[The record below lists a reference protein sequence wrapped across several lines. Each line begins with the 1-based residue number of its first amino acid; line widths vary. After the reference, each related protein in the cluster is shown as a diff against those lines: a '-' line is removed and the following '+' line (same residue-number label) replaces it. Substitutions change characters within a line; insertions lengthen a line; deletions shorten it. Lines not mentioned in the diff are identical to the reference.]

1 MKDSVINFIDKTNNK
16 LEKYKV
22 FIFIRNIINDI
33 FKYQIIDISAQ
44 TAFFFTLSFFP
55 IILFLVTILLNL
67 PIDIASFVN
76 DINEILPSYFDPII
90 KSNPEVNYY
99 FLSVSFVTLMWSA
112 STVVYVI
119 GKNINLIYHQKKA
132 RNSIVQ
138 RFWSLIINFIF
149 VSALL
154 LLMIFMS
161 IINLLVKF
169 LLTLIPIN
177 FYYINLI
184 ISSFVF
190 PFAILIIFLI
200 IYYFS
205 LPKPK
210 KIKDFLLGSIVSTFL
225 LMISFY
231 VFNIYLIKFNPFTSY
246 GVLSTVII
254 ILIYFY
260 ITSFIIFL
268 GAIINK
274 SFAKWRNN
282 EN

>member
-22 FIFIRNIINDI
+22 FIFIRNIIDDI

-55 IILFLVTILLNL
+55 IILFLLTILLNL
-67 PIDIASFVN
+67 PIDVSSFVN

-90 KSNPEVNYY
+90 KSKPEVNYY

-112 STVVYVI
+112 STVVYII

-154 LLMIFMS
+154 LLMIFIS

-177 FYYINLI
+177 LYYINLV

-210 KIKDFLLGSIVSTFL
+210 KIKDFLLGSLVSTIL

>member
-22 FIFIRNIINDI
+22 FIFIRNIIDDI

-55 IILFLVTILLNL
+55 IILFLLTILLNL
-67 PIDIASFVN
+67 PIDVASFVN

-90 KSNPEVNYY
+90 KSKPEVNYY

-112 STVVYVI
+112 STVVYII

-154 LLMIFMS
+154 LLMIFIS

-177 FYYINLI
+177 LYYINLV

-210 KIKDFLLGSIVSTFL
+210 KIKDFLLGSLVSTIL

>member
-1 MKDSVINFIDKTNNK
+1 MKDLAINFIDKTNDK
-16 LEKYKV
+16 LEKYEA
-22 FIFIRNIINDI
+22 FIFIKNIVNDI

-55 IILFLVTILLNL
+55 IILFLLTILLNI
-67 PIDIASFVN
+67 PFDITSLVK
-76 DINEILPSYFDPII
+76 DVNEILPSYFDPII
-90 KSNPEVNYY
+90 KSKPEVNYY
-99 FLSVSFVTLMWSA
+99 FLSISFITLMWSA

-119 GKNINLIYHQKKA
+119 GKNINKIYHQKKK

-149 VSALL
+149 VSFLL
-154 LLMIFMS
+154 LVMIFMS

-177 FYYINLI
+177 LYYINLI
-184 ISSFVF
+184 ISSFIF
-190 PFAILIIFLI
+190 PFTILIIFLI

-205 LPKPK
+205 LPNPK
-210 KIKDFLLGSIVSTFL
+210 KIKDFLLGSIISTGL
-225 LMISFY
+225 LIFSFY
-231 VFNIYLIKFNPFTSY
+231 IFNIFLIKFNPFTSY

-254 ILIYFY
+254 ILFYFY

-274 SFAKWRNN
+274 SFVKWRHH

>member
-274 SFAKWRNN
+274 SFTKWSNN

>member
-22 FIFIRNIINDI
+22 FIFIRNIIDDI

-55 IILFLVTILLNL
+55 IILFLLTILLNL
-67 PIDIASFVN
+67 PIDVASFVN

-90 KSNPEVNYY
+90 KSKPEVNYY

-112 STVVYVI
+112 STVVYII

-154 LLMIFMS
+154 LLMIFIS

-177 FYYINLI
+177 LYYINLV

-210 KIKDFLLGSIVSTFL
+210 KIKDFLLGSLVSTIL

-274 SFAKWRNN
+274 SFTKWSNN

>member
-1 MKDSVINFIDKTNNK
+1 MKDFAINFIDRTNNK
-16 LEKYKV
+16 LEKYEA
-22 FIFIRNIINDI
+22 FIFIKNIINDI

-55 IILFLVTILLNL
+55 IILFLLTILLNL
-67 PIDIASFVN
+67 PIDISSFVK

-90 KSNPEVNYY
+90 KSKPKVNYY

-112 STVVYVI
+112 STVVYIIV
-119 GKNINLIYHQKKA
+119 KNINKIYHKEKV
-132 RNSIVQ
+132 RNSILQ
-138 RFWSLIINFIF
+138 RLWSLIINFIF

-154 LLMIFMS
+154 LLMIFIT

-169 LLTLIPIN
+169 LLTLLPIN
-177 FYYINLI
+177 LYYINLI
-184 ISSFVF
+184 ISSFIF
-190 PFAILIIFLI
+190 PFAILIIFFI

-205 LPKPK
+205 IPKPK
-210 KIKDFLLGSIVSTFL
+210 KIKEFFLGSIVSTAL

-246 GVLSTVII
+246 GILSTVII

-274 SFAKWRNN
+274 SFAKWRHH